1 MFNAHASKQ
10 SLKGRHRIIHRA
22 KIAVLLDNFV
32 GKELKVR
39 FLECWKSLL
48 LDAILNL
55 RKDCH
60 QEEGEGKKKKRREE
74 VVHAA
79 RRSCQS
85 PGRSQT
91 CTS

>member
-55 RKDCH
+55 RKGVSFK
-60 QEEGEGKKKKRREE
+60 EGGREKKRKEE
-74 VVHAA
+74 VVRAA

-91 CTS
+91 YTS